1 MSENIQD
8 DTWVLGNSS
17 LGFLW
22 HEDIFDLFI
31 IRFIN
36 SCLVGPPPPPM
47 VLQKFVQVDASAAN
61 DSFLS
66 KR

>member
-31 IRFIN
+31 TRFIN
-36 SCLVGPPPPPM
+36 SCLVGLPPPPI